1 MQLFTRPQLCND
13 GGAGW
18 LIFPYV
24 WLELELNGIDA
35 VPFDRFF
42 WDAWLGIGYDGLP
55 VFFSFVMLDSC
66 WMQLICSSTPLGLLS
81 LCWASMYLSV
91 DITESVVVST
101 EDTFPNC
108 A

>member
-55 VFFSFVMLDSC
+55 GFFFVRHAGFMLDATN
-66 WMQLICSSTPLGLLS
+66 LLLNSTWIIVAMLGIDVLFGRYHRKRRGQHRRYFS
-81 LCWASMYLSV
+81 
-91 DITESVVVST
+91 
-101 EDTFPNC
+101 
-108 A
+108 